1 MRPRCADTLVLST
14 SGRAG
19 SRNPCPVEGLRSSR
33 ASYEMEPQ
41 PVAPSAVC
49 LPKGPDHPPKADPPP
64 PTTRKVSLPMASRSA
79 GMQVMTRA
87 PPLHDRKAVRLRTFA
102 LLRTLETPVLGLKP
116 DVEGVSQVG
125 KSPSGHLFESL
136 TSGCIVFEI
145 DLPDLNPHT
154 ACSTRVEPPRS
165 SAPECTNAAGVCAIS
180 DRGVWLGWRC
190 TRSARCR
197 HACCLPRSR
206 AGGRTRGPSRHCSAS
221 SLLYAERPP
230 PSVRTNE
237 PCLS

>member
-1 MRPRCADTLVLST
+1 MLKAAAGCRRC
-14 SGRAG
+14 
-19 SRNPCPVEGLRSSR
+19 
-33 ASYEMEPQ
+33 
-41 PVAPSAVC
+41 
-49 LPKGPDHPPKADPPP
+49 
-64 PTTRKVSLPMASRSA
+64 
-79 GMQVMTRA
+79 
-87 PPLHDRKAVRLRTFA
+87 
-102 LLRTLETPVLGLKP
+102 
-116 DVEGVSQVG
+116 VSQVG

-136 TSGCIVFEI
+136 TTGCIVSEI
-145 DLPDLNPHT
+145 DSPDLDPHT

-165 SAPECTNAAGVCAIS
+165 SDRERSNSAGVCAIS

-221 SLLYAERPP
+221 SLQYAERPP

-237 PCLS
+237 PCLSGRQGALRRLISFRRGEVTCRVRLGHPWRGLVRGRRRTALAGQPVAGATAPDE